1 MQGVGDRREGIGH
14 LDIIAQFALPG
25 QQDAAVMQYLSTLQ
39 GVGNERDDTGHT
51 GITTEITLPGK
62 QDAAVYAVS

>member
-1 MQGVGDRREGIGH
+1 
-14 LDIIAQFALPG
+14 
-25 QQDAAVMQYLSTLQ
+25 MQYLSSLQ